1 MKTLALILTASLL
14 IFLSLGCTSSK
25 ELSATVN
32 PPQKEL
38 TETADTLSAA
48 EEKARQQKKAE
59 EKLKAEL
66 EEKYKQLLYNRHQS
80 RANGLTTY
88 YILAQQQFYARQY
101 NNAMYLIEKA
111 ASFKETPDVMA
122 LRGNIYLALG
132 QKDKFAQ
139 EWRKALE
146 LDPDIPIPSLPF
158 ITNELK
164 NQGLI
169 NDSYNRNFR

>member
-1 MKTLALILTASLL
+1 ML
-14 IFLSLGCTSSK
+14 LSLGCSSSK
-25 ELSATVN
+25 DLKTTVN
-32 PPQKEL
+32 PSQNEL
-38 TETADTLSAA
+38 TETDDSLSVA
-48 EEKARQQKKAE
+48 EEKELQQKEDE

-66 EEKYKQLLYNRHQS
+66 EEKYRQLLYNQHQT

-101 NNAMYLIEKA
+101 DNALYLIDKA

-132 QKDKFAQ
+132 QKNKFTQ
-139 EWRKALE
+139 EWKKALE
-146 LDPDIPIPSLPF
+146 LDPDIPIPSIPF
-158 ITNELK
+158 VTNELK

-169 NDSYNRNFR
+169 NDNSNRNFR